1 MEDRF
6 VGTAKTGAA
15 PPLLLCLSRHHVCV
29 IILYTGDTV
38 GSTVAGLTILLAC
51 SCYSSIH
58 RSSDRNRSIQYCMT
72 NRDFIQK
79 PRISLLYILSP
90 GPPNVTEQYPI
101 LSYQLLREDKV
112 RKYGNGLY
120 FTCALQDV
128 CTVKENQQTIQN

>member
-1 MEDRF
+1 MADRRLNVEDRF

-38 GSTVAGLTILLAC
+38 GSTVARLTILLAC

-79 PRISLLYILSP
+79 PRISLLYILKH
-90 GPPNVTEQYPI
+90 GPPNVTEQYLIVCLLI
-101 LSYQLLREDKV
+101 LDQPQL
-112 RKYGNGLY
+112 
-120 FTCALQDV
+120 QI
-128 CTVKENQQTIQN
+128 QQIQFNKSN